1 MPELFHISKTHFRNM
16 CLTLMLPKHS
26 YIRCDDGHTMEQ
38 DMHYSNK
45 QLTSLCYCQ
54 HISKS
59 WTVFREQRF
68 SDNRCD

>member
-1 MPELFHISKTHFRNM
+1 
-16 CLTLMLPKHS
+16 
-26 YIRCDDGHTMEQ
+26 MEQ

-68 SDNRCD
+68 SDHRCD